1 MSTAVFNGPPSPEE
15 FQRQLAEFMQQH
27 IQSARGQ
34 PSAEAQTAGAP
45 ESTGRQEKAGQFEFN
60 YKPREVKDYLDR
72 FVIKQDEAKKVLS
85 VALCDH
91 YHHVRLALEGRITPS
106 RTSS

>member
-1 MSTAVFNGPPSPEE
+1 MKQPIFSGPPSPEE
-15 FQRQLAEFMQQH
+15 FQRQLSDFVRQH
-27 IQSARGQ
+27 FQNARGQ
-34 PSAEAQTAGAP
+34 AGAQP
-45 ESTGRQEKAGQFEFN
+45 ESPGTPETAESKPKAEQFEFE

-91 YHHVRLALEGRITPS
+91 
-106 RTSS
+106 